1 MRIENNKVAEIN
13 YTLKDKDSKVI
24 DASNG
29 QPLAYLH
36 GNGNLIPG
44 LEKELLGKETGDKF
58 TVTIPAAEAYGER
71 NEALVQTDVP
81 KEMFQGVENLEVGMR
96 FEAQTEQGMH
106 SVEITEVNDES
117 VTVDGNHPLAGQD
130 LTFDIE
136 VMAVRNATEEEL
148 EHGHAHG
155 IGGHQH

>member
-1 MRIENNKVAEIN
+1 MKIENNKVAEIN
-13 YTLKDKDSKVI
+13 YTLKDKDGNVM

-44 LEKELLGKETGDKF
+44 LEKELEGKEVSDKF

-71 NEALVQTDVP
+71 NDALVQTGVP
-81 KEMFQGVENLEVGMR
+81 KEMFQGVDNLEVGMR
-96 FEAQTEQGMH
+96 FEAQTEQGIH
-106 SVEITEVNDES
+106 SVEITDINDEG

-136 VMAVRNATEEEL
+136 VMAVRDATEEEL
-148 EHGHAHG
+148 EHGHAHSA
-155 IGGHQH
+155 GGHQH

>member
-1 MRIENNKVAEIN
+1 MKIENNKVAEIN
-13 YTLKDKDSKVI
+13 YTLKDKDGNVM

-44 LEKELLGKETGDKF
+44 LEKELEGKEVSDKF

-71 NEALVQTDVP
+71 NDALVQTGVP
-81 KEMFQGVENLEVGMR
+81 KEMFQGVDNLEVGMR

-106 SVEITEVNDES
+106 SVEITDINDEG

-136 VMAVRNATEEEL
+136 VMAVRDATEEEL
-148 EHGHAHG
+148 EHGHAHSA
-155 IGGHQH
+155 GGHQH